1 MPEFEGVVF
10 LVIRQ
15 VMSAGVYA
23 IGIGADCKLGDEDA
37 GEEE

>member
-1 MPEFEGVVF
+1 MPKFKGVVF
-10 LVIRQ
+10 LVTLQ
-15 VMSAGVYA
+15 VISAGVYA